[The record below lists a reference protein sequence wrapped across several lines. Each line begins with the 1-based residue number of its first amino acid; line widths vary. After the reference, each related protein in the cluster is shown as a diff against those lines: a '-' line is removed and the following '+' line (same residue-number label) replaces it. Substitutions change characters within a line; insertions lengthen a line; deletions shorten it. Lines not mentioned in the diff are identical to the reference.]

1 VSVVA
6 NVAINVDSR
15 NAVSK
20 LRQVQTQAQSTEKA
34 FGALQS
40 AIGALGVGF
49 ALTKVI
55 ADVKEL
61 DTNLRRLGTVGGN
74 VAALD
79 KGLGALSDRLDGVA
93 NKAELAAASYQ
104 ALSAGFTETGANLR
118 VVEAATKAAVGG
130 LADITGVVNV
140 TTKVLNSYNMS
151 GDQATKVTDSISKA
165 VELGQVQWSD
175 YTSQL
180 GRVASI
186 AAIAGVSLDEVN
198 AFVAAATKNGATA
211 EVAFTGLGASLATI
225 IKPTKESTE
234 AAQALGIN
242 WTLAG
247 LRGEGFESLMGQLA
261 KAMESNTEKATEM
274 VGGQEAVRGA
284 FAAASKGGKD
294 YAMILEGL
302 GGAAGKTDADFQT
315 MKGSLENTLKALDT
329 SFKNLSE
336 ALGIAFGPTVVKT
349 ITDTAAA
356 INIVADA
363 LNAIPQPLKSA
374 TGEAAKFVIQMLL
387 VQKAIQAIIALRA
400 AFIGAM
406 AGMTGATVASGAAA
420 TTSAGAFALYTN
432 NARTLQATSVAA
444 TASVS
449 GLAGALLGL
458 AGIGIITVGIN
469 YVITQT
475 GAIIGSSTAAGK
487 SEAAGTAG
495 GLAAQLK
502 GKSAAER
509 KQMLAA
515 AQKNLANDKKLA
527 SALAL
532 QIQMQDNAA
541 LSSSER
547 ALPSDR
553 SKLTELQARINTNQ
567 GRIKAIQTTP
577 IERATPKP
585 KPTPTPT
592 TATGAG
598 TGGKKKGKTDAE
610 RAAEQAAQ
618 AEQQIQERLRG
629 LTREIELNA
638 QISTIKELQFQAEMD
653 GNKELQARLQGEE
666 RIIQIIQS
674 TAQSLDGITDERLQ
688 QKILAKAEGEI
699 ASANQETALE
709 MQRIEAERTKSFDA
723 IIADLNLELALKTA
737 TTEQERERLR
747 IEAARAKLQAD
758 LKGQGFEQPQID
770 QITGLQA
777 QVAAP
782 LTDVQK
788 IDQHIGKLKDEIDD
802 LTSIS
807 NIAITSAEGIGNAFA
822 QSFQGLISGSMT
834 AKEALGSFFKSVA
847 DMFLEMAAQ
856 IIAKQMTMI
865 ILQTILKAL
874 GAVAGGGGG
883 GGGGTVTGD
892 FMNTEALKGFTP
904 AANGAT
910 FSNGIAKFA
919 SGGIVSSPTLF
930 KFADGGTTRTGLMGE
945 AGPEAIM
952 PLKRGSDGS
961 LGVQAS
967 GLREA
972 MGAAPGSTGG
982 GAPVLNMSFQSSTIN
997 GVEYVSRDQL
1007 EQAMAQTRRQAS
1019 RDGANRGMSMT
1030 LDKLQQSPSTRS
1042 RVGMR

>member
-15 NAVSK
+15 GAVST
-20 LRQVQTQAQSTEKA
+20 LRQVQTQATATQRA

-40 AIGALGVGF
+40 AI
-49 ALTKVI
+49 
-55 ADVKEL
+55 
-61 DTNLRRLGTVGGN
+61 
-74 VAALD
+74 
-79 KGLGALSDRLDGVA
+79 
-93 NKAELAAASYQ
+93 
-104 ALSAGFTETGANLR
+104 AGIG
-118 VVEAATKAAVGG
+118 
-130 LADITGVVNV
+130 
-140 TTKVLNSYNMS
+140 
-151 GDQATKVTDSISKA
+151 
-165 VELGQVQWSD
+165 
-175 YTSQL
+175 
-180 GRVASI
+180 VASI
-186 AAIAGVSLDEVN
+186 AAQTLKAAASFNDLQTRLKLLTSEYGEYTQAQQFAAKAAKQFGLSNREAATGVADIYARLRPLGVSLKDIQSTFNGFNTIARLSGVSAAGASSAFLQLGQALGSGRLQGDEFRSIAEQIPGLLVAVSKETGIAAKDLKKFASDGKLSADIVIN
-198 AFVAAATKNGATA
+198 ALKRIESEGAGKIAALVRNSDTQKFKDLQNAVDDLSVAVGNELLPVVTPLIKDLTSLVGTIAALPDPVKNATGEIVKLIIQLVLVEKAIKAIIGLNAAFVAAQVAMAGATA
-211 EVAFTGLGASLATI
+211 STG
-225 IKPTKESTE
+225 
-234 AAQALGIN
+234 
-242 WTLAG
+242 
-247 LRGEGFESLMGQLA
+247 
-261 KAMESNTEKATEM
+261 
-274 VGGQEAVRGA
+274 V
-284 FAAASKGGKD
+284 
-294 YAMILEGL
+294 
-302 GGAAGKTDADFQT
+302 
-315 MKGSLENTLKALDT
+315 
-329 SFKNLSE
+329 
-336 ALGIAFGPTVVKT
+336 
-349 ITDTAAA
+349 
-356 INIVADA
+356 
-363 LNAIPQPLKSA
+363 
-374 TGEAAKFVIQMLL
+374 
-387 VQKAIQAIIALRA
+387 
-400 AFIGAM
+400 
-406 AGMTGATVASGAAA
+406 AA
-420 TTSAGAFALYTN
+420 TTSAGAFALYAN

-509 KQMLAA
+509 KQMLEA
-515 AQKNLANDKKLA
+515 AQKNLANDEELA
-527 SALAL
+527 STLAL
-532 QIQMQDNAA
+532 QIQMQDNLA
-541 LSSSER
+541 SSASER

-567 GRIKAIQTTP
+567 ARIKAIQTTP
-577 IERATPKP
+577 IERAKPTPK
-585 KPTPTPT
+585 PTPT

-598 TGGKKKGKTDAE
+598 TGAKKGNDDAK
-610 RAAEQAAQ
+610 RAAEEKRRAAEELANLQ
-618 AEQQIQERLRG
+618 GQVTLKEKLFGIDKQIAVEKQRGSLVTAAALEMDKALEERQSRIAEI
-629 LTREIELNA
+629 TRSTADTATKNA
-638 QISTIKELQFQAEMD
+638 QIKDATLDADKKIYAVQQAIKEQ
-653 GNKELQARLQGEE
+653 
-666 RIIQIIQS
+666 
-674 TAQSLDGITDERLQ
+674 
-688 QKILAKAEGEI
+688 
-699 ASANQETALE
+699 
-709 MQRIEAERTKSFDA
+709 EAERIKSFDA

-788 IDQHIGKLKDEIDD
+788 IDQHIGKLKDEIAD

-874 GAVAGGGGG
+874 GAVGG

-910 FSNGIAKFA
+910 FANGIAKFA

-1007 EQAMAQTRRQAS
+1007 EAAMAQTRRDAS
-1019 RDGANRGMSMT
+1019 RDGAKRGMTMT

>member
-1 VSVVA
+1 
-6 NVAINVDSR
+6 
-15 NAVSK
+15 
-20 LRQVQTQAQSTEKA
+20 
-34 FGALQS
+34 
-40 AIGALGVGF
+40 
-49 ALTKVI
+49 
-55 ADVKEL
+55 
-61 DTNLRRLGTVGGN
+61 
-74 VAALD
+74 
-79 KGLGALSDRLDGVA
+79 
-93 NKAELAAASYQ
+93 
-104 ALSAGFTETGANLR
+104 
-118 VVEAATKAAVGG
+118 
-130 LADITGVVNV
+130 
-140 TTKVLNSYNMS
+140 
-151 GDQATKVTDSISKA
+151 
-165 VELGQVQWSD
+165 
-175 YTSQL
+175 
-180 GRVASI
+180 
-186 AAIAGVSLDEVN
+186 
-198 AFVAAATKNGATA
+198 
-211 EVAFTGLGASLATI
+211 
-225 IKPTKESTE
+225 
-234 AAQALGIN
+234 
-242 WTLAG
+242 
-247 LRGEGFESLMGQLA
+247 
-261 KAMESNTEKATEM
+261 
-274 VGGQEAVRGA
+274 
-284 FAAASKGGKD
+284 
-294 YAMILEGL
+294 
-302 GGAAGKTDADFQT
+302 
-315 MKGSLENTLKALDT
+315 
-329 SFKNLSE
+329 
-336 ALGIAFGPTVVKT
+336 
-349 ITDTAAA
+349 
-356 INIVADA
+356 
-363 LNAIPQPLKSA
+363 
-374 TGEAAKFVIQMLL
+374 MLL

-723 IIADLNLELALKTA
+723 IIADLDLQLKLKTA
-737 TTEQERERLR
+737 TTEQEREQLR
-747 IEAARAKLQAD
+747 IAAERAKLEAQ
-758 LKGQGFEQPQID
+758 LKGLPQPQID

-874 GAVAGGGGG
+874 GAVAWRWRWWWWWHGYRRLH
-883 GGGGTVTGD
+883 
-892 FMNTEALKGFTP
+892 EH
-904 AANGAT
+904 
-910 FSNGIAKFA
+910 
-919 SGGIVSSPTLF
+919 
-930 KFADGGTTRTGLMGE
+930 
-945 AGPEAIM
+945 
-952 PLKRGSDGS
+952 
-961 LGVQAS
+961 
-967 GLREA
+967 
-972 MGAAPGSTGG
+972 G
-982 GAPVLNMSFQSSTIN
+982 GAQRF
-997 GVEYVSRDQL
+997 YSRSQ
-1007 EQAMAQTRRQAS
+1007 RRH
-1019 RDGANRGMSMT
+1019 
-1030 LDKLQQSPSTRS
+1030 L
-1042 RVGMR
+1042 